1 MADLFGLD
9 IATIVSDAISGAGG
23 LVDGT
28 LFKTRSGGGP
38 DPDNPSRTL
47 PSSEDRHTFTGIVEA
62 KALRHPDTGV
72 VDYRS
77 TMLIVGGSISPPT
90 APAVNDRVEL
100 AGITYQLTNLVSRDP
115 AGAAFEFEV
124 T

>member
-1 MADLFGLD
+1 MAILGID
-9 IATIVSDAISGAGG
+9 IASLVAEAISAAGG

-28 LFKTRSGGGP
+28 LIKTRAGGGP

-47 PSSEDRHTFTGIVEA
+47 ASTEDRHTFQGIVEA

-77 TMLIVGGSISPPT
+77 VMLIVGGSVSPP
-90 APAVNDRVEL
+90 AIPAVNDRAEL

-115 AGAAFEFEV
+115 AGAAYEFEV